1 MEVLGEVRG
10 QDLKDSWAG
19 REPSGSQLQLIP
31 RAKGWSGG
39 PGPGLQ
45 ATGSD
50 PRPSLGPIPHQKEEG
65 AVESIVGGVG
75 LWGRVTGPLP
85 R

>member
-1 MEVLGEVRG
+1 ME
-10 QDLKDSWAG
+10 W
-19 REPSGSQLQLIP
+19 
-31 RAKGWSGG
+31 GG
-39 PGPGLQ
+39 PGPGLR

-75 LWGRVTGPLP
+75 LWGRVTGPPLVEVPDP
-85 R
+85 RVCMFVRIIFKVENLRQY